1 MEKIKSKCNVG
12 RTVNIQR
19 SFNDAGNGSSCLC
32 KSGAS
37 IVVKECV
44 LYDVPLGYVWFQ
56 LTHFLSFALDT
67 NYMVNYRKKI
77 TAVSKKGPKNKAKVR
92 NGFDMVVLTVTDDKD
107 TVFDCNG
114 SDW

>member
-1 MEKIKSKCNVG
+1 MPITVLGRTAVRWFACTAGKKCDKYIQFYTNVMRQADVEKIKSKCNVG

-56 LTHFLSFALDT
+56 LTHFLSFALP
-67 NYMVNYRKKI
+67 I
-77 TAVSKKGPKNKAKVR
+77 I
-92 NGFDMVVLTVTDDKD
+92 
-107 TVFDCNG
+107 
-114 SDW
+114 